1 MLTPIASQPYAT
13 KVGDGHTV
21 SAQPSYSV
29 LGRNFI
35 VANYA
40 ANGGCYDNDDGS
52 SWYLE
57 QDNFCVFGGMK
68 SNFQG
73 HNKIATGNL
82 HAYASV
88 YGDHCLNGLN
98 QISDFYAD
106 GYANNVSFRPR
117 VRGV

>member
-52 SWYLE
+52 V
-57 QDNFCVFGGMK
+57 FCPLRPAPHWTRTLACCMSHVLFYVVVTGCSQVIAAHPGMWTVGGFGMAQE
-68 SNFQG
+68 F
-73 HNKIATGNL
+73 L
-82 HAYASV
+82 VSV
-88 YGDHCLNGLN
+88 N
-98 QISDFYAD
+98 
-106 GYANNVSFRPR
+106 
-117 VRGV
+117 